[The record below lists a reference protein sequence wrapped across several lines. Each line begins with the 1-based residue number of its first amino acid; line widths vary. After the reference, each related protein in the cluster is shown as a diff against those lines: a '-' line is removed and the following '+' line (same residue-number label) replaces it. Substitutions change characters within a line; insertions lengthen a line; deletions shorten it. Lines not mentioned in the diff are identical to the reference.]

1 MTNDK
6 KPMTVSVIA
15 IDGPAASG
23 KSTIGK
29 QLADKLNYLFLD
41 TGCMYRAV
49 TLAVFKQGV
58 DVGDETAVTQLAQQ
72 IKLDILSSE
81 GWEDGRLY
89 TVLLNGHDITWQLR
103 SPQVDTNVSQVSS
116 YLGVRKE
123 MVKRQQAFGKRGN
136 VVMVGRDIGTAVM
149 PDAPLKLYITASAEE
164 RARRRW
170 HDRKNQGNHTDF
182 KTILA
187 DVIRRDKIDSNRQ
200 HSPLRP
206 ATDAIL
212 IDTTSRP
219 PNAILTKIISLVH
232 QAPQKQRHSERSEES
247 PQLI

>member
-1 MTNDK
+1 MTNNK
-6 KPMTVSVIA
+6 NVIA

-49 TLAVFKQGV
+49 TLAVFERGI
-58 DVGDETAVTQLAQQ
+58 DVGDETAVTQLAQN
-72 IKLDILSSE
+72 INLDILSSE

-89 TVLLNGHDITWQLR
+89 TALLDNKDVTWQLR
-103 SPQVDTNVSQVSS
+103 SPQVDANVSQVSS
-116 YLGVRKE
+116 YIGVRE
-123 MVKRQQAFGKRGN
+123 AMVKQQQAFGKRGN

-149 PDAPLKLYITASAEE
+149 PNAPLKLYITASAAE

-170 HDRKNQGNHTDF
+170 QDRKNLGNHDNYE
-182 KTILA
+182 TILA
-187 DVIRRDKIDSNRQ
+187 DVIRRDNIDSNRQ

-212 IDTTSRP
+212 IDTTNRP
-219 PNAILTKIISLVH
+219 PDAILTEIISLVH
-232 QAPQKQRHSERSEES
+232 HQPVSTIH
-247 PQLI
+247 

>member
-1 MTNDK
+1 MTNNK
-6 KPMTVSVIA
+6 NIIA

-29 QLADKLNYLFLD
+29 QLADQLNYLFLD

-49 TLAVFKQGV
+49 TLAVFEQGI

-72 IKLDILSSE
+72 INLDIQSST

-89 TVLLNGHDITWQLR
+89 TALLDNKDVTWQLR
-103 SPQVDTNVSQVSS
+103 SPQVDANVSQVSS
-116 YLGVRKE
+116 YLGVRE
-123 MVKRQQAFGKRGN
+123 AMVKQQQAFGKRGN

-149 PDAPLKLYITASAEE
+149 PDAPLKLYITASATE

-170 HDRKNQGNHTDF
+170 QDRKNQDHHDDF
-182 KTILA
+182 ETILT
-187 DVIRRDKIDSNRQ
+187 DVIRRDNIDSSRQ

-212 IDTTSRP
+212 IDTTNRP
-219 PNAILTKIISLVH
+219 PNDILTEIITLVH
-232 QAPQKQRHSERSEES
+232 HQPQEIVNH
-247 PQLI
+247 